1 LQSPQADAQHLGG
14 ELPVAA
20 YVFECKFGSEQEFDG
35 HRILSGFRQIPIF
48 RPDRRHALVFSSR

>member
-1 LQSPQADAQHLGG
+1 VILAEQEAL
-14 ELPVAA
+14 
-20 YVFECKFGSEQEFDG
+20 FGSEQEFDG